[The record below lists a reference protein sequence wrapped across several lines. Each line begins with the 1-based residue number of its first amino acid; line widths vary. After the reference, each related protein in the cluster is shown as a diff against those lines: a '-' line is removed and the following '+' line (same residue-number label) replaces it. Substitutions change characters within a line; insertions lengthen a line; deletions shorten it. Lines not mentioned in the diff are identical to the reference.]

1 MTKACH
7 KFNLVKTKLN
17 FRTKLGYGIGG
28 LGYSS
33 MSQTLNS
40 FIMFFATAVMGISG
54 SLVGIAIALSSLWD
68 GVSDPL
74 VGYLSDNTKNK
85 FFGKRLG
92 FMFFGI
98 FVIAFLNICIWSM
111 PAGLSEIGKFFW
123 LLIGMLAI
131 ETANTCFGTPYSAL
145 AIDIAPDY
153 NEQSKVQGF
162 KTAFNII
169 GMILPSVLMY
179 FFMSSIS
186 INIQQSYTQEGYIK
200 IACINSSLLI
210 IFGLIT
216 IFTSLKH
223 VHKYKIYSM
232 EMTKEKFSLS
242 SLLSGYFNVLKKKDF
257 RAVILG
263 YSFATIASAFLTSVG
278 MHLFTYC
285 YHFSSTQISIVLISL
300 FGGAI
305 ISQPLWVYLSK
316 RLDKKRSLIISL
328 STIVFGVFL
337 TVITFLFREFI
348 PTEIM
353 FIIAVP
359 CLILCGIGAGAM
371 YSLPFSMYADCVTL
385 EIFKTGK
392 NNAGSYTGYFTF
404 TYNLANSVALL
415 IIGFLL
421 DLIKFDSAMPV
432 QAMSVQNGLGLIV
445 FFGCSIFLSL
455 AIMTFSRF
463 SIKRADV
470 LKVQMSLDRG
480 ERVAEE
486 QFRQNSVAKSEGI
499 KQTMLSVCKKDIDKD
514 KPS

>member
-1 MTKACH
+1 MEKDLN
-7 KFNLVKTKLN
+7 FKTK
-17 FRTKLGYGIGG
+17 FCYGIGG

-54 SLVGIAIALSSLWD
+54 SLVGIAIATSSLWD

-98 FVIAFLNICIWSM
+98 FMIAFLNICIWSM
-111 PAGLSEIGKFFW
+111 PASLPEIAKFFW

-153 NEQSKVQGF
+153 NEQSKVQSF
-162 KTAFNII
+162 KTVFNII

-186 INIQQSYTQEGYIK
+186 IGIQTQYTQEGYIK

-210 IFGLIT
+210 VLGLIT
-216 IFTSLKH
+216 IFSTLRF
-223 VHKYKIYSM
+223 VRENKIYVSNVDN
-232 EMTKEKFSLS
+232 EKFNFGKLM
-242 SLLSGYFNVLKKKDF
+242 SGYFNILKKKDF
-257 RAVILG
+257 RSVILG
-263 YSFATIASAFLTSVG
+263 YSFATISSAFLTSVG

-285 YHFSSTQISIVLISL
+285 YHFSSTQISVVLISL

-305 ISQPLWVYLSK
+305 ASQPLWVYLSK
-316 RLDKKRSLIISL
+316 RIEKKRTLIISL
-328 STIVFGVFL
+328 STLVIGIFL
-337 TVITFLFREFI
+337 TVITFLFRDFI
-348 PTEIM
+348 SSQIM
-353 FIIAVP
+353 FYIAIP
-359 CLILCGIGAGAM
+359 CLIFCGIGAGAM
-371 YSLPFSMYADCVTL
+371 YSLPFSMYADAVTL
-385 EIFKTGK
+385 DIFKTGQ
-392 NNAGSYTGYFTF
+392 NNAGAYTGYFTF
-404 TYNLANSVALL
+404 TYNLANSIALL

-421 DLIKFDSAMPV
+421 DFIKFDSTQPV

-445 FFGCSIFLSL
+445 FFGCTIFLSL
-455 AIMTFSRF
+455 SIIMFSKF
-463 SIKRADV
+463 SIKRSDV
-470 LKVQMSLDRG
+470 LKIQMMSKFD
-480 ERVAEE
+480 
-486 QFRQNSVAKSEGI
+486 
-499 KQTMLSVCKKDIDKD
+499 KK
-514 KPS
+514 

>member
-1 MTKACH
+1 
-7 KFNLVKTKLN
+7 
-17 FRTKLGYGIGG
+17 
-28 LGYSS
+28 

-54 SLVGIAIALSSLWD
+54 SLVGIAIAISSLWD

-111 PAGLSEIGKFFW
+111 PAVLPEWGKFLW

-162 KTAFNII
+162 KTVFNII
-169 GMILPSVLMY
+169 GMILPSILMY

-186 INIQQSYTQEGYIK
+186 LGIQTGHTQQGYIK
-200 IACINSSLLI
+200 IAFINSFLLI
-210 IFGLIT
+210 TLGLIT
-216 IFTSLKH
+216 ILTTLRYTRKN
-223 VHKYKIYSM
+223 KIYNYN
-232 EMTKEKFSLS
+232 EPRIKFNLGN
-242 SLLSGYFNVLKKKDF
+242 LLGGYINILKKKDF
-257 RAVILG
+257 RSVILG
-263 YSFATIASAFLTSVG
+263 YSFATIASSFLTSVG

-285 YHFSSTQISIVLISL
+285 YHFSSTQISMVLIAL

-316 RLDKKRSLIISL
+316 RMDKKRALNISL

-337 TVITFLFREFI
+337 TIITFLFRGFV
-348 PTEIM
+348 PTETM
-353 FIIAVP
+353 FYIAIP
-359 CLILCGIGAGAM
+359 CLIFCGMGAGAM
-371 YSLPFSMYADCVTL
+371 YSLPFSMYADVVTL
-385 EIFKTGK
+385 EIFKTGQ
-392 NNAGSYTGYFTF
+392 NNAGAYTGYFTF

-421 DLIKFDSAMPV
+421 DFIKFDSTQPV
-432 QAMSVQNGLGLIV
+432 QAMSVQNGLGMIV

-455 AIMTFSRF
+455 AIMCFSKF
-463 SIKRADV
+463 SVKRAEV
-470 LKVQMSLDRG
+470 LKVQMVLARD
-480 ERVAEE
+480 
-486 QFRQNSVAKSEGI
+486 
-499 KQTMLSVCKKDIDKD
+499 KKK
-514 KPS
+514 

>member
-1 MTKACH
+1 
-7 KFNLVKTKLN
+7 
-17 FRTKLGYGIGG
+17 
-28 LGYSS
+28 

-54 SLVGIAIALSSLWD
+54 SLVGIAIAISSLWD

-98 FVIAFLNICIWSM
+98 FAIAFLNICIWSM
-111 PAGLSEIGKFFW
+111 PAGMPEIAKFFW

-153 NEQSKVQGF
+153 NEQSKVQSF
-162 KTAFNII
+162 KTVFNII
-169 GMILPSVLMY
+169 GMILPNILMY

-186 INIQQSYTQEGYIK
+186 LSIQTQYTQEGYIK

-210 IFGLIT
+210 ILGLIT
-216 IFTSLKH
+216 IFATLHYVRKNN
-223 VHKYKIYSM
+223 IYSM
-232 EMTKEKFSLS
+232 DIPKEKFNFGKLMT
-242 SLLSGYFNVLKKKDF
+242 GYFDVLKKKNF
-257 RAVILG
+257 RTVILG
-263 YSFATIASAFLTSVG
+263 YSFATISSAFLTSVG

-305 ISQPLWVYLSK
+305 ASQPLWVYLSK
-316 RLDKKRSLIISL
+316 RIEKKRALIISL
-328 STIVFGVFL
+328 STIVIGVFL
-337 TVITFLFREFI
+337 TVITFLFRDFVSSQ
-348 PTEIM
+348 IM
-353 FIIAVP
+353 FYIAIP
-359 CLILCGIGAGAM
+359 CLIFCGIGAGAM
-371 YSLPFSMYADCVTL
+371 YSLPFSMYADAVTL
-385 EIFKTGK
+385 EIFKTGQ

-404 TYNLANSVALL
+404 SYNLANSIALL

-421 DLIKFDSAMPV
+421 DIIKFDSTQPV

-445 FFGCSIFLSL
+445 FFGCTIFLSL
-455 AIMTFSRF
+455 AIMVFSKF
-463 SIKRADV
+463 SIKRSDV
-470 LKVQMSLDRG
+470 LKVQM
-480 ERVAEE
+480 VTI
-486 QFRQNSVAKSEGI
+486 NKSD
-499 KQTMLSVCKKDIDKD
+499 KKTNLANNN
-514 KPS
+514 